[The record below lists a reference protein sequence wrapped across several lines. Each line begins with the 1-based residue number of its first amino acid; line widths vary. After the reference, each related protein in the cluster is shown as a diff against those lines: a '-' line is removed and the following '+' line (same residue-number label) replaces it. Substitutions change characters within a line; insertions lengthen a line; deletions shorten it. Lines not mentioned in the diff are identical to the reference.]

1 MNISPVISFHNVQLS
16 MSIIAAFNAVID
28 SWCYDRNTTN
38 YMLLYS
44 ETLVINM
51 TYYDPYQYFS
61 LLLQWVRDKVYVLDS
76 LTWYVTETLTR

>member
-1 MNISPVISFHNVQLS
+1 MNISPVISFYNVQLS

-28 SWCYDRNTTN
+28 SWGYNRSTTN

-61 LLLQWVRDKVYVLDS
+61 LCY
-76 LTWYVTETLTR
+76 YNG